1 MPGRNW
7 LEQEFWRHVKPR
19 KTEVVAKTAA
29 FTTSVK
35 QTGGVYTNLGAS
47 ASVTATLNQSSSKGT
62 RHTFVL
68 EAQQPLVIDPGAAG
82 GIYING
88 EKRADD
94 ASITSACMGNYITL
108 VNDGNGDWIVTE
120 QLGVWQLTADNLFS
134 HAPIQQVMMDPSLGT
149 FFMDDFV
156 PYTAEGYTVYADTG
170 GTIADLAT
178 EAGGAIRL
186 LTDATDNDEL
196 HAQLGTATSA
206 PFKFASSMP
215 MWFEARIRTNT
226 IADTKL
232 PFFVGM
238 AEEAAAASAFM
249 GDAGA
254 LANLADMD
262 WVGFFRTEADG
273 DKLDTVHLT
282 ETGTATEVAA
292 DAVTLVADT
301 WINVGWYCDGTTVT
315 FYADGVALATTV
327 AIAAA
332 EFPDTEELSPI
343 IGCKNASAAGFQLD
357 MDWWWALQLK

>member
-7 LEQEFWRHVKPR
+7 LEREFWKYKKPR
-19 KTEVVAKTAA
+19 RTHVVAHTAA
-29 FTTSVK
+29 YTTQVK
-35 QTGGVYTNLGAS
+35 ESGYVYSNLGATGS
-47 ASVTATLNQSSSKGT
+47 ITATLNQSSLKGT
-62 RHTFVL
+62 KHTFAV
-68 EAQQPLVIDPGAAG
+68 EAQQPIVIDPGAAG

-94 ASITSACMGNYITL
+94 QSITSACMGNYITL

-120 QLGVWQLTADNLFS
+120 QLGVWQLTANLMS

-156 PYTAEGYTVYADTG
+156 PYRAEDYTVHADTG

-186 LTDATDNDEL
+186 LTDTTDNDEL
-196 HAQLGTATSA
+196 HAQLGTATTA

-226 IADTKL
+226 ITNTEY
-232 PFFVGM
+232 PFFIGM
-238 AEEAAAASAFM
+238 AEEASSAASFI
-249 GDAGA
+249 GNGGGLTD
-254 LANLADMD
+254 LADKD
-262 WVGFFRTEADG
+262 YVGFYRIETDG
-273 DKLDTVHLT
+273 DKLDTVHNT
-282 ETGTATEVAA
+282 SGGTDTVVAS

-327 AIAAA
+327 LIAATD
-332 EFPDTEELSPI
+332 FPDGEELSPI
-343 IGCKNASAAGFQLD
+343 IGAKNADAAAHQLD